1 MSQPQG
7 SGMDVFERN
16 NDRAYDS
23 GRESVSDGQA
33 GEPSDPVSSFDEDMG
48 PWNRNIR
55 AEIEANPN
63 TLDERTV
70 HQYWGELCG
79 DPAGDQDEEQ
89 MEEHRTI
96 TPKCLELLDTK
107 IAAGELLLRAAP
119 PAHSLRP
126 FLLFH
131 LSDNLGR
138 RFRYRGVEKLGD
150 LDRAIE
156 LAETGVRLFRENPP
170 AGPPE
175 QSIDII
181 AMGLLNLG
189 TLLLAHY
196 ESTKITDGLEKAIL
210 HTKNALQ
217 LVRNGPHH
225 LHTRLTALKNLPL
238 MLVLRCQWIRKMEDL
253 DEACELAEHGLAVAK
268 EEGYPEERVAA
279 YQWLLSIS
287 SETRYQL
294 TGDIA
299 TLSKAIELAR
309 KAVAGTSTVS
319 KKVSYLRYLGVMLE
333 LRYTAIGELGDVA
346 EAIKHAEH
354 GLQILAEASTSELHE
369 PSPPG
374 GSHHLLRL
382 LADLYQAKY
391 HACGDSQDLNRSLA
405 YQKRAIETFDIGD
418 AKGFIGL
425 AGFITPLPSRYIGA
439 EALDH
444 VNEGLELLEEAV
456 EDSLDMRE
464 KTLFISSLGALYEAR
479 YSLTRSPGDLDRAV
493 SMSEASISFLPR
505 NSPELPKFH
514 GELAYR
520 LQLRY
525 RSKKRI
531 GDLEAAIS
539 WGAQALT
546 EAPATSILRPSLLNR
561 LLQALSLLYLES
573 QDPNDLDFALSIGSE
588 AAEEFPEYHPE
599 FAPAMVN
606 LGELFFNAFQAEQSE
621 EDKSQWLYW
630 ALQFFINALQCPSST
645 PRSRL
650 HAAGQAA
657 KTHMVLGQFF
667 EQHREQ
673 QSDASATIRGHWE
686 NAYVTLSEAV
696 GLLPVFSCRALT
708 LEDEQWHLSQHLNL
722 ASNAAAMAIKCD
734 KSPLEAARLL
744 ETGRGIIM
752 GNLIE
757 FRQGISSLE
766 RANPDLAREFDV
778 LRQKVDG
785 MFVGVR
791 REAGVQGDLRASL
804 LMFHR
809 QEQRLRD
816 VNLLER
822 TLEKIRGMPGFE
834 NFLSPSE
841 AEFKE
846 AARYGPI
853 VAINVTE
860 NSSDAIIIQSTG
872 VSSLRLQ
879 QLSSSWVKKQIG
891 MIDRNILKSRELA
904 PDKNRRM
911 RALLEMLWVA
921 VVKPVLQE
929 LRFYTNKKSSSALP
943 HIWWIG
949 VGTMARAPFH
959 AAGCYPKSPNSPK
972 AEYTSKYCISSY
984 TPTVKALLY
993 SRAREGA
1000 TIQNVGSD
1008 TSADKMLFI
1017 AMPNTPGDKAFPK
1030 AREEAESIISFLP
1043 SGITKT
1049 LLISPNSIL
1058 ALEQIREHNMV
1069 HFACHG
1075 ITEFANPAKSR
1086 IVLLKNS
1093 GEVETLT
1100 VKAISEVRPFQ
1111 TVRPNGTHNLAY
1123 LSACISGD
1131 NSSEDLGQEVLH
1143 IASGF
1148 QLAGFSHVV
1157 GTLWMGDET
1166 VSKKVAEEF
1175 YKALFECGGV
1185 RGGRGEREAES
1196 NVGDPAAAAGPS
1208 EGGRVPVPRVT
1219 CAEALH
1225 RAVDKVKIAEGY
1237 WWNPLDW
1244 AQFCHW
1250 GA

>member
-1 MSQPQG
+1 
-7 SGMDVFERN
+7 MDVDEQN
-16 NDRAYDS
+16 NDRAHDNGQEFS
-23 GRESVSDGQA
+23 SDCQA
-33 GEPSDPVSSFDEDMG
+33 GELSDSASSPDEDMEA
-48 PWNRNIR
+48 WNRNIR
-55 AEIEANPN
+55 AEVAANPG

-79 DPAGDQDEEQ
+79 GPAGDKDEEQ
-89 MEEHRTI
+89 MEEHRAI
-96 TPKCLELLDTK
+96 TPELLGLLDTK
-107 IAAGELLLRAAP
+107 VAVGELLLRTAP
-119 PAHSLRP
+119 PQHSLRP

-138 RFRYRGVEKLGD
+138 RFRYRGVEELGD
-150 LDRAIE
+150 LDRAIK
-156 LAETGVRLFRENPP
+156 LAENGVRLFRRNPP
-170 AGPPE
+170 VGPSE
-175 QSIDII
+175 QSTNII

-189 TLLLAHY
+189 TLLLARY
-196 ESTKITDGLEKAIL
+196 ESTKIIDDLEKAIL
-210 HTKNALQ
+210 HTKSALQ
-217 LVRNGPHH
+217 LVRSEPHH
-225 LHTRLTALKNLPL
+225 LPTRLTALKNLPL
-238 MLVLRCQWIRKMEDL
+238 MLVLRCQWIRKLGDL
-253 DEACELAEHGLAVAK
+253 DEACDLAEYGLALAQ
-268 EEGYPEERVAA
+268 EERYPEERVAG

-299 TLSKAIELAR
+299 ALSKAIKLAS

-333 LRYTAIGELGDVA
+333 LQYTAVGDLGDIA

-354 GLQILAEASTSELHE
+354 GLQILAGANNSVVHE
-369 PSPPG
+369 PSPPV
-374 GSHHLLRL
+374 GSHHFLRL
-382 LADLYQAKY
+382 LADLHEARY
-391 HACGDSQDLNRSLA
+391 HARGDHQDLNKSLA
-405 YQKRAIETFDIGD
+405 YQKRAIETSDIGD

-425 AGFITPLPSRYIGA
+425 AGFVTSLRPRYISI
-439 EALDH
+439 EALGD
-444 VNEGLELLEEAV
+444 VNESLELLEEAV
-456 EDSLDMRE
+456 EDNLDMRE
-464 KTLFISSLGALYEAR
+464 RTIFISSLGALYEAR

-505 NSPELPKFH
+505 SSPELPKFH
-514 GELAYR
+514 GELARR

-531 GDLEAAIS
+531 GDLEAAIA

-546 EAPATSILRPSLLNR
+546 EAPATSILRPSLLNC
-561 LLQALSLLYLES
+561 LLQSLSLLYVES
-573 QDPNDLDFALSIGSE
+573 QDPSDLDFALSIGSE
-588 AAEEFPEYHPE
+588 ATEEFPEYHPE
-599 FAPAMVN
+599 FAPAMIT
-606 LGELFFNAFQAEQSE
+606 LGELFFSAFQTDQSE
-621 EDKSQWLYW
+621 EERSSWLHW
-630 ALQFFINALQCPSST
+630 ALEFSMSALQCPSTT
-645 PRSRL
+645 PRFRL

-657 KTHMVLGQFF
+657 KMNMVLGRFF
-667 EQHREQ
+667 EERREMLEN
-673 QSDASATIRGHWE
+673 ASATIRQHWQ
-686 NAYVTLSEAV
+686 NAYRILSEAV
-696 GLLPVFSCRALT
+696 GLLPVLSCRALR
-708 LEDEQWHLSQHLNL
+708 LEDDQWHLSQHLNL
-722 ASNAAAMAIKCD
+722 ASNAAAMAIKCE
-734 KSPLEAARLL
+734 KPPLEAARLL

-757 FRQGISSLE
+757 LRQGISSLE

-785 MFVGVR
+785 TYVGAR
-791 REAGVQGDLRASL
+791 REPDVQGDLRASL
-804 LMFHR
+804 LMFNR

-822 TLEKIRGMPGFE
+822 TLEKIWGMPGFE

-846 AARYGPI
+846 AAGYGPI

-860 NSSDAIIIQSTG
+860 DSSDAIIIQSSG

-879 QLSSSWVKKQIG
+879 QLSSSWVKQQVG
-891 MIDRNILKSRELA
+891 MIDRNILKSTELA

-921 VVKPVLQE
+921 VVKPVLEE
-929 LRFYTNKKSSSALP
+929 LGFYTKQRPSSALP

-949 VGTMARAPFH
+949 VGIMARAPFH

-1000 TIQNVGSD
+1000 NAQRVNVG
-1008 TSADKMLFI
+1008 TRADKMLFI
-1017 AMPNTPGDKAFPK
+1017 TMPQTPGDKPFPRAK
-1030 AREEAESIISFLP
+1030 EEAESIISFLP
-1043 SGITKT
+1043 LGMTKT
-1049 LLISPNSIL
+1049 LLISPSSRQ

-1075 ITEFANPAKSR
+1075 ITELASPAKSR
-1086 IVLLKNS
+1086 IVLLKGP

-1157 GTLWMGDET
+1157 GTLWMGEDS

-1175 YKALFECGGV
+1175 YKALFECEEV
-1185 RGGRGEREAES
+1185 RASSGGEREAEPQVS
-1196 NVGDPAAAAGPS
+1196 DPAAAVGSP
-1208 EGGRVPVPRVT
+1208 EGGRVLVSRVT

-1225 RAVDKVKIAEGY
+1225 RAVDKVKIVEGY

>member
-1 MSQPQG
+1 MTQPQS
-7 SGMDVFERN
+7 SGMHVFERS

-23 GRESVSDGQA
+23 GRQSYSDGQA
-33 GEPSDPVSSFDEDMG
+33 GEPSDSASILDEEDIEA
-48 PWNRNIR
+48 WNRSIR
-55 AEIEANPN
+55 AEIEANPG
-63 TLDERTV
+63 TLDEHTV
-70 HQYWGELCG
+70 HQYWGELRG
-79 DPAGDQDEEQ
+79 GPAGDQDEEQ
-89 MEEHRTI
+89 LDERRTI
-96 TPKCLELLDTK
+96 TPEFLELLNTK
-107 IAAGELLLRAAP
+107 IAVGELLLRVAP
-119 PAHSLRP
+119 LQHSLRP

-138 RFRYRGVEKLGD
+138 RFRYRGVEELGD

-156 LAETGVRLFRENPP
+156 LAQTGVGLFRENPP
-170 AGPPE
+170 IGPRE
-175 QSIDII
+175 QSIDIT

-196 ESTKITDGLEKAIL
+196 ESTKLIDNLEKAIL
-210 HTKNALQ
+210 HTKNALE

-225 LHTRLTALKNLPL
+225 LPTKLTALKNLPL

-253 DEACELAEHGLAVAK
+253 DEACELAEYGLALAK
-268 EEGYPEERVAA
+268 EEKYPEERVAG

-299 TLSKAIELAR
+299 TLSKAIELAS
-309 KAVAGTSTVS
+309 KAVTGTSTVS
-319 KKVSYLRYLGVMLE
+319 KKVSYLRYLGVILD
-333 LRYTAIGELGDVA
+333 LRYTAIGDPKDIT
-346 EAIKHAEH
+346 EAINHAEH
-354 GLQILAEASTSELHE
+354 GLQILVEVNSSEVQE
-369 PSPPG
+369 SSAPG
-374 GSHHLLRL
+374 GSHHFFRL
-382 LADLYQAKY
+382 LADLYEAKY
-391 HACGDSQDLNRSLA
+391 HARGDSQDLNKSLA
-405 YQKRAIETFDIGD
+405 YQKRAIDTFDIGD

-425 AGFITPLPSRYIGA
+425 SGFVTSLRSRYIGA

-444 VNEGLELLEEAV
+444 VNESLELLEDAV
-456 EDSLDMRE
+456 EDNFDMRE
-464 KTLFISSLGALYEAR
+464 RTLFISSLGALYEAR
-479 YSLTRSPGDLDRAV
+479 YSLTNSPGDLDRAV
-493 SMSEASISFLPR
+493 SMSEASISFLPPS
-505 NSPELPKFH
+505 SPELPKFH
-514 GELAYR
+514 GELARR

-525 RSKKRI
+525 RSKRRI
-531 GDLEAAIS
+531 SDLEAAIA

-546 EAPATSILRPSLLNR
+546 EAPATSILRPSLLNC
-561 LLQALSLLYLES
+561 LSQALSLLYLES

-588 AAEEFPEYHPE
+588 AAEEFPENHPE
-599 FAPAMVN
+599 FAPAMIN

-621 EDKSQWLYW
+621 EEKPQWLYW
-630 ALQFFINALQCPSST
+630 ALQFFMNALQCPST
-645 PRSRL
+645 IPRFRL

-657 KTHMVLGQFF
+657 KMHMVLGHFF

-673 QSDASATIRGHWE
+673 TENVSATIREHWG
-686 NAYVTLSEAV
+686 NAYDILSEAV
-696 GLLPVFSCRALT
+696 GLLPVLSCRALT
-708 LEDEQWHLSQHLNL
+708 LENEQWHLSQHLSL
-722 ASNAAAMAIKCD
+722 ASNAAAVAIKCE
-734 KSPLEAARLL
+734 KPPLEAARLL

-757 FRQGISSLE
+757 FRQGISGLE

-785 MFVGVR
+785 MFVGAR
-791 REAGVQGDLRASL
+791 REAGVEGDLRTSL

-846 AARYGPI
+846 AAKYGPI

-879 QLSSSWVKKQIG
+879 QLSRSWVKKQIG
-891 MIDRNILKSRELA
+891 MIDRKILNSRELA

-911 RALLEMLWVA
+911 RALLEMLWLA

-929 LRFYTNKKSSSALP
+929 LGFYTNQISSSTLP

-993 SRAREGA
+993 SRAREGVA
-1000 TIQNVGSD
+1000 IQQVGFD
-1008 TSADKMLFI
+1008 TSTDKMLFI
-1017 AMPNTPGDKAFPK
+1017 TMPDTPGDKALPK
-1030 AREEAESIISFLP
+1030 AKEEAESIISSLP

-1049 LLISPNSIL
+1049 LLISPNSKL
-1058 ALEQIREHNMV
+1058 ALEQIRGHNMV

-1075 ITEFANPAKSR
+1075 ITEFASPAKSR
-1086 IVLLKNS
+1086 IVLLRGP

-1131 NSSEDLGQEVLH
+1131 NSNEDLGQEVLH

-1157 GTLWMGDET
+1157 GTLWMGDGT
-1166 VSKKVAEEF
+1166 VGKKVAEEF
-1175 YKALFECGGV
+1175 YKALFQC
-1185 RGGRGEREAES
+1185 RGARGDGQGEREA
-1196 NVGDPAAAAGPS
+1196 DPAAAVGPS
-1208 EGGRVPVPRVT
+1208 ERGRAPVSRVT

-1225 RAVDKVKIAEGY
+1225 RAIDKVKIVEGY

>member
-1 MSQPQG
+1 MSQPQRE
-7 SGMDVFERN
+7 VYERN
-16 NDRAYDS
+16 NDKPYDS
-23 GRESVSDGQA
+23 GRESGSDGQA
-33 GEPSDPVSSFDEDMG
+33 GETSDLVSSPNEDMEA
-48 PWNRNIR
+48 WNRNIR
-55 AEIEANPN
+55 TEMEANPD
-63 TLDERTV
+63 TLDERTI

-79 DPAGDQDEEQ
+79 DPAADQYEEQ
-89 MEEHRTI
+89 IGDRRTI
-96 TPKCLELLDTK
+96 TSKLSELLDTK
-107 IAAGELLLRAAP
+107 IAVGEILLRTAP
-119 PAHSLRP
+119 PQHSLRP

-138 RFRYRGVEKLGD
+138 RFRYRGVEELGD
-150 LDRAIE
+150 LDRAIR
-156 LAETGVRLFRENPP
+156 LAETGVGLFRENPP
-170 AGPPE
+170 IGPPE

-196 ESTKITDGLEKAIL
+196 ESTKITDSLEKAIL
-210 HTKNALQ
+210 HTKHALH
-217 LVRNGPHH
+217 LVRSGSHH
-225 LHTRLTALKNLPL
+225 LPTRLTALKNLPL
-238 MLVLRCQWIRKMEDL
+238 MLVLRCQWIRRMEDL
-253 DEACELAEHGLAVAK
+253 DEAYRLAEYGLSLAK
-268 EEGYPEERVAA
+268 REAYPEERVAG

-299 TLSKAIELAR
+299 TLSKAIELAS
-309 KAVAGTSTVS
+309 KTVAGTSTVS
-319 KKVSYLRYLGVMLE
+319 KKVSYLRYLSVMLE
-333 LRYTAIGELGDVA
+333 LRYTALGDLGDIA
-346 EAIKHAEH
+346 EAIKHAEY
-354 GLQILAEASTSELHE
+354 GLDILAEANNPELHE
-369 PSPPG
+369 PSAPG
-374 GSHHLLRL
+374 GSHHFLRL
-382 LADLYQAKY
+382 LADLHEAKYQAR
-391 HACGDSQDLNRSLA
+391 GDFQDLNKSLA
-405 YQKRAIETFDIGD
+405 YQKRAIETFDVGD

-425 AGFITPLPSRYIGA
+425 AGFVTSLRSRYIGA

-444 VNEGLELLEEAV
+444 VNESLVLLEEAV
-456 EDSLDMRE
+456 EDNLDMRE
-464 KTLFISSLGALYEAR
+464 RTLFISSLGALYEAR

-493 SMSEASISFLPR
+493 SMSEASISFLPQS
-505 NSPELPKFH
+505 SPELPKFH
-514 GELAYR
+514 GELARR

-531 GDLEAAIS
+531 GDLEAAIA

-546 EAPATSILRPSLLNR
+546 EAPATSILRPSLLNS
-561 LLQALSLLYLES
+561 LSQALSLLYLES

-588 AAEEFPEYHPE
+588 ATEEFPEYHPE
-599 FAPAMVN
+599 FAPAMIN

-621 EDKSQWLYW
+621 EEKSQWLYW
-630 ALQFFINALQCPSST
+630 ALQFFINALQCPSTS
-645 PRSRL
+645 PRFRL

-657 KTHMVLGQFF
+657 KTNMVLGHFF

-673 QSDASATIRGHWE
+673 PDNASATIRGHWE
-686 NAYVTLSEAV
+686 NAYEILSEAV
-696 GLLPVFSCRALT
+696 GLLPILSCVALT

-722 ASNAAAMAIKCD
+722 ASNAAAMAIKCER
-734 KSPLEAARLL
+734 SALQAARLL
-744 ETGRGIIM
+744 EAGRGIIM

-757 FRQGISSLE
+757 SRQEIFGLE

-785 MFVGVR
+785 MLVGPR
-791 REAGVQGDLRASL
+791 GEAGVQGGFRASL

-834 NFLSPSE
+834 NFLYPSE

-891 MIDRNILKSRELA
+891 MIDRKILKSRELA

-929 LRFYTNKKSSSALP
+929 LGFYTNQKSSSALP

-949 VGTMARAPFH
+949 VGTMAKAPFH

-993 SRAREGA
+993 SRAREEA
-1000 TIQNVGSD
+1000 TIQNVGLD
-1008 TSADKMLFI
+1008 TFTDKALFI
-1017 AMPNTPGDKAFPK
+1017 TMPRTPGDKDFPK
-1030 AREEAESIISFLP
+1030 AKEEAESIISFLP

-1049 LLISPNSIL
+1049 LLISPSSRL
-1058 ALEQIREHNMV
+1058 ALEQIQGHNMI

-1086 IVLLKNS
+1086 IVLFKGP

-1100 VKAISEVRPFQ
+1100 VKAISEVRRFQ
-1111 TVRPNGTHNLAY
+1111 PVSPNGTHSLAY

-1131 NSSEDLGQEVLH
+1131 SSSEDLGQEVLH
-1143 IASGF
+1143 IASSF

-1157 GTLWMGDET
+1157 GTLWIGDDT

-1175 YKALFECGGV
+1175 YKALFQCGEV
-1185 RGGRGEREAES
+1185 RGSSRGEREE
-1196 NVGDPAAAAGPS
+1196 VGDPAAAVDS
-1208 EGGRVPVPRVT
+1208 TEGGRVPVLRMT

-1225 RAVDKVKIAEGY
+1225 RAVDKVKIVEGY

>member
-1 MSQPQG
+1 
-7 SGMDVFERN
+7 
-16 NDRAYDS
+16 
-23 GRESVSDGQA
+23 
-33 GEPSDPVSSFDEDMG
+33 
-48 PWNRNIR
+48 
-55 AEIEANPN
+55 
-63 TLDERTV
+63 
-70 HQYWGELCG
+70 
-79 DPAGDQDEEQ
+79 
-89 MEEHRTI
+89 
-96 TPKCLELLDTK
+96 
-107 IAAGELLLRAAP
+107 
-119 PAHSLRP
+119 
-126 FLLFH
+126 
-131 LSDNLGR
+131 
-138 RFRYRGVEKLGD
+138 
-150 LDRAIE
+150 
-156 LAETGVRLFRENPP
+156 
-170 AGPPE
+170 
-175 QSIDII
+175 
-181 AMGLLNLG
+181 
-189 TLLLAHY
+189 
-196 ESTKITDGLEKAIL
+196 
-210 HTKNALQ
+210 
-217 LVRNGPHH
+217 
-225 LHTRLTALKNLPL
+225 
-238 MLVLRCQWIRKMEDL
+238 
-253 DEACELAEHGLAVAK
+253 
-268 EEGYPEERVAA
+268 
-279 YQWLLSIS
+279 
-287 SETRYQL
+287 
-294 TGDIA
+294 
-299 TLSKAIELAR
+299 
-309 KAVAGTSTVS
+309 
-319 KKVSYLRYLGVMLE
+319 
-333 LRYTAIGELGDVA
+333 
-346 EAIKHAEH
+346 
-354 GLQILAEASTSELHE
+354 
-369 PSPPG
+369 
-374 GSHHLLRL
+374 
-382 LADLYQAKY
+382 
-391 HACGDSQDLNRSLA
+391 
-405 YQKRAIETFDIGD
+405 
-418 AKGFIGL
+418 
-425 AGFITPLPSRYIGA
+425 
-439 EALDH
+439 
-444 VNEGLELLEEAV
+444 
-456 EDSLDMRE
+456 
-464 KTLFISSLGALYEAR
+464 ISSLGALYEAR
-479 YSLTRSPGDLDRAV
+479 YSITRSPGDLDRAV

-514 GELAYR
+514 GELAHR

-531 GDLEAAIS
+531 GDLEAAIA

-630 ALQFFINALQCPSST
+630 ALQFFINALQCPSTT
-645 PRSRL
+645 PRFR
-650 HAAGQAA
+650 
-657 KTHMVLGQFF
+657 
-667 EQHREQ
+667 
-673 QSDASATIRGHWE
+673 DASATIRGHWE
-686 NAYVTLSEAV
+686 SAYVTLSEAV
-696 GLLPVFSCRALT
+696 GLLPVLSCRALT

-785 MFVGVR
+785 MFVGIG

-822 TLEKIRGMPGFE
+822 TVEKIRGMPGFE

-841 AEFKE
+841 TEFKE

-929 LRFYTNKKSSSALP
+929 LRFYTNKKTSSALP

-1000 TIQNVGSD
+1000 TIQNVGFG

-1017 AMPNTPGDKAFPK
+1017 AMPNTPGDKGFPK

-1049 LLISPNSIL
+1049 LLISPNSRL
-1058 ALEQIREHNMV
+1058 ALEQIRGHNMV

-1086 IVLLKNS
+1086 IVL
-1093 GEVETLT
+1093 
-1100 VKAISEVRPFQ
+1100 
-1111 TVRPNGTHNLAY
+1111 
-1123 LSACISGD
+1123 
-1131 NSSEDLGQEVLH
+1131 
-1143 IASGF
+1143 
-1148 QLAGFSHVV
+1148 
-1157 GTLWMGDET
+1157 
-1166 VSKKVAEEF
+1166 
-1175 YKALFECGGV
+1175 
-1185 RGGRGEREAES
+1185 
-1196 NVGDPAAAAGPS
+1196 
-1208 EGGRVPVPRVT
+1208 
-1219 CAEALH
+1219 
-1225 RAVDKVKIAEGY
+1225 
-1237 WWNPLDW
+1237 
-1244 AQFCHW
+1244 
-1250 GA
+1250 